1 MLRSMAESI
10 MAIALDLA
18 INIDQESTNDAYASF
33 SDRSFPFMLAFLI
46 ILLLMVPVL
55 GQRAFNKRF
64 FAILVM
70 LTELD

>member
-46 ILLLMVPVL
+46 ILLLSVCPKTPFSSL
-55 GQRAFNKRF
+55 ACLFFNRL
-64 FAILVM
+64 I
-70 LTELD
+70 